1 MENVHGMMAY
11 ILLNTKPGTSLQ
23 VIDRIRVKTK
33 EAIAAHAILGRYDA
47 VVVVEAP
54 TLKQINEIVYH
65 IIEQDPT
72 VTRTETSIVLDDV

>member
-1 MENVHGMMAY
+1 MMAY

-23 VIDRIRVKTK
+23 VIDRIKVKTK
-33 EAIAAHAILGRYDA
+33 EAVAAHAIFGRYDA
-47 VVVVEAP
+47 IVVIEAP

-72 VTRTETSIVLDDV
+72 VTRTETSIVLDVV

>member
-1 MENVHGMMAY
+1 MMAY
-11 ILLNTKPGTSLQ
+11 IHLNTKPGTSLQ
-23 VIDRIRVKTK
+23 VIDRIKVKTK
-33 EAIAAHAILGRYDA
+33 EAISAHAILGRYDA